1 MTLSAPHRERNGRGQ
16 ITGQATARFVRPWY
30 APAQPSRLHG
40 EPLAARRERIVQLWN
55 EGRTMQEIADDV
67 GIVIEVAF
75 RHARL
80 LRREGRIHGHRPQ
93 WANQARNRQAAE

>member
-1 MTLSAPHRERNGRGQ
+1 M
-16 ITGQATARFVRPWY
+16 
-30 APAQPSRLHG
+30 
-40 EPLAARRERIVQLWN
+40 QLWN